1 MRSALGLVLAVSFV
15 AVTGC
20 NTYSNN
26 LNRSKE
32 AFEQNQ
38 YERSLAILRAL
49 EPDENHL
56 TVGEQAEYAYLR
68 GMTDYRIG
76 YQSDARHWLAVAFEI
91 EKTNP
96 KSLNADWKTRLDQV
110 LEELNK
116 HVYNEGYANLG
127 NTPAV
132 KGESTETENKPE
144 PKGSRPNAKKK
155 PDDSKGSGKG
165 DKSEKSDDKPQD
177 K

>member
-1 MRSALGLVLAVSFV
+1 MRSALALYLAALLF
-15 AVTGC
+15 AAIGC
-20 NTYSNN
+20 NTYTND
-26 LNRSKE
+26 LNRSKD

-56 TVGEQAEYAYLR
+56 TPGEQAEYSYLR

-76 YQSDARHWLAVAFEI
+76 YQSDARHWLSVAFEL

-96 KSLNADWKTRLDQV
+96 KSLNADWKARLDQV
-110 LEELNK
+110 LDELNTR
-116 HVYNEGYANLG
+116 VYSDGYANLG
-127 NTPAV
+127 NTPAA
-132 KGESTETENKPE
+132 KGDDAED
-144 PKGSRPNAKKK
+144 PKKGAKKK
-155 PDDSKGSGKG
+155 PDEKA
-165 DKSEKSDDKPQD
+165 DKAGPKASDRSEKSDDKPQD